1 MAETVGIKE
10 LSELIVGLKDLAV
23 TVKQVFKDGKV
34 DLSDLA
40 LVVGLIAQSSDLVA
54 AVQGVDQIPAEFKDL
69 SGDEVQT
76 LITELLTAY
85 AAFKAA

>member
-69 SGDEVQT
+69 SGEEVQT

-85 AAFKAA
+85 AAFKSA